1 MKLFE
6 FEAKTLLKKCGIAV
20 PEGIVAD
27 TPQEVKKAYNELG
40 GNVVLKSQV
49 LAGGRGK
56 AGGIKFPKSDREAYQ
71 MAQDLLNM
79 QIKNE
84 PVEKILVERALKIKQ
99 EYYLGIITDPDE
111 GCPLLMFSAEGGMDI
126 EELAGK
132 KSDALRKF
140 FIDPRYGLLGYQ
152 IQNEMKEAGVPVDQ
166 HNAIIN
172 IARRLYN
179 LYWEKDGE
187 LIEINPLVLTVDNNI
202 VAADGKFNVDNSGLS
217 RQPEMPKR
225 APKTVEDRAAE
236 LSLSYVLL
244 DGNLGIISNGAGLT
258 MSAMDYLRERGAA
271 PANFLDLGGQ
281 ATQAVTIKNAISIV
295 MENPKVT
302 AVLIYIFAGGP
313 RCDVIASGIVEA
325 INEMEKDAKL
335 RCPIVVTLH
344 GRFAEEGLKVLSTC
358 KSSHLYQEMDVE
370 DAVKKTIV
378 LGGMPK

>member
-6 FEAKTLLKKCGIAV
+6 YEAKGFF
-20 PEGIVAD
+20 
-27 TPQEVKKAYNELG
+27 KKAGIPVSEGVITSTPEEVREAYGDLG

-56 AGGIKFPKSDREAYQ
+56 AGGIKFPKSDSEAYQ
-71 MAQDLLNM
+71 MAQELLGM

-84 PVEKILVERALKIKQ
+84 PVEKILVERALTIKQ

-126 EELAGK
+126 EELAAQKG
-132 KSDALRKF
+132 SALRKF
-140 FIDPRYGLLGYQ
+140 FIDPRYGLSGYQ
-152 IQNEMKEAGVPVDQ
+152 VQNELKEAGVPIAL
-166 HNAIIN
+166 HNTIIN

-187 LIEINPLVLTVDNNI
+187 LIEINPLVLTADNNI
-202 VAADGKFNVDNSGLS
+202 VAADAKFNIDNSGLH

-225 APKTVEDRAAE
+225 EPRTVEDRAAE
-236 LSLSYVLL
+236 LTLSYVLL
-244 DGNLGIISNGAGLT
+244 DGNIGLISNGAGLT

-271 PANFLDLGGQ
+271 PANFMDLGGQ
-281 ATQAVTIKNAISIV
+281 ATQAVTITNGIKIV
-295 MENPKVT
+295 MENPKVS

-325 INEMEKDAKL
+325 INELEKEAKL
-335 RCPIVVTLH
+335 RVPIVVTLH
-344 GRFAEEGLKVLSTC
+344 GRFAEEGMKVLSTC
-358 KSSHLYQEMDVE
+358 KSSHLYQELDVE